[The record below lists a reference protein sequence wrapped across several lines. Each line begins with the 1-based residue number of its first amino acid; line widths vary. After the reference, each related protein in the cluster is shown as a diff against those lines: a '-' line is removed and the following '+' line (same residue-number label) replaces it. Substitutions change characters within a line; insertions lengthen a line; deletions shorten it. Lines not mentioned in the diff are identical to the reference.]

1 MNRPALSLLCGLVC
15 LLTGPGAASAVEIT
29 ADAGDCKVSSL
40 PLDPSN
46 ALAGTR
52 LSRTSFFGVTRE
64 YSTASIELINLSSV
78 SIDRV
83 AVIVEYLDAS
93 HKVVLRIPFYAT
105 STDEHLSHLPFPA
118 PSPQFLDK
126 VAGSTEHVVL
136 VGESPL
142 ICSVC
147 PTKGRV
153 VSERAWL
160 SNGTEE
166 NFSSPVDLDV
176 LPDVLPAYFDSGGCR
191 LSSPVDVLVR
201 LKVKPSGEA
210 SSVSVEGE
218 TPGQFACLTRE
229 LRFWTFTPALRRGI
243 PADSE
248 VELLLRFH
256 SKEAL
261 PSDSVAPQL
270 LRNSGSSSLT
280 VVRLLQS
287 EDNLD
292 HWSIDYAGYGCTRT
306 VRSRE
311 LYRERL
317 RWPKIGLY
325 RPARIWKSHA
335 E

>member
-105 STDEHLSHLPFPA
+105 STDEHLSHLPFPL

-191 LSSPVDVLVR
+191 LSSPVDVLDIHACTTEGNSRGLRGGTPPSLSFERSASFRFCRTTVTSKQR
-201 LKVKPSGEA
+201 L
-210 SSVSVEGE
+210 VESYGG
-218 TPGQFACLTRE
+218 PP
-229 LRFWTFTPALRRGI
+229 PA
-243 PADSE
+243 
-248 VELLLRFH
+248 V
-256 SKEAL
+256 
-261 PSDSVAPQL
+261 
-270 LRNSGSSSLT
+270 
-280 VVRLLQS
+280 
-287 EDNLD
+287 
-292 HWSIDYAGYGCTRT
+292 
-306 VRSRE
+306 
-311 LYRERL
+311 
-317 RWPKIGLY
+317 
-325 RPARIWKSHA
+325 
-335 E
+335 

>member
-46 ALAGTR
+46 ALAGIR

-64 YSTASIELINLSSV
+64 LLN
-78 SIDRV
+78 R
-83 AVIVEYLDAS
+83 
-93 HKVVLRIPFYAT
+93 
-105 STDEHLSHLPFPA
+105 EH
-118 PSPQFLDK
+118 
-126 VAGSTEHVVL
+126 
-136 VGESPL
+136 
-142 ICSVC
+142 
-147 PTKGRV
+147 
-153 VSERAWL
+153 
-160 SNGTEE
+160 
-166 NFSSPVDLDV
+166 
-176 LPDVLPAYFDSGGCR
+176 FDSGGCR

-218 TPGQFACLTRE
+218 RPGQFACLTRE

-256 SKEAL
+256 SREAL

-292 HWSIDYAGYGCTRT
+292 QLEH
-306 VRSRE
+306 
-311 LYRERL
+311 RL
-317 RWPKIGLY
+317 RWVRLHKDGPL
-325 RPARIWKSHA
+325 ARIVQGAIEVADNWTLSARKDLEISH
-335 E
+335 